1 MNFIT
6 KIFGAKKEKIE
17 KNLDEVLK
25 DSELS
30 HEEILNFK
38 ITRLEIYLTKAKDD
52 LKDFLKNEKRKK

>member
-30 HEEILNFK
+30 HEEILKFK

-52 LKDFLKNEKRKK
+52 LKDFLKKEKSKK